1 MNKICPELND
11 IVAIHQDPITRQDYE
26 GIARLIRP
34 VRLDVED
41 YALSIWLVEFIGEE
55 GELYQRTINSQ
66 DIKLEL
72 RT

>member
-1 MNKICPELND
+1 MNNMCPEHND

-26 GIARLIRP
+26 GIARLIKP

-55 GELYQRTINSQ
+55 GELYQRKINSQ

-72 RT
+72 RK